1 MLGNHC
7 DWVKA
12 AYRVKARRAPG
23 NMPKGVGQ
31 LLLSLT
37 SLFPTVQSDSD
48 AESDFSGAPE
58 MRVGMGTSAAR
69 PVLHPQ
75 PPPLLRSGVVGGG
88 IRVVGAGRRDK
99 SVLPGASSSGGGV
112 GASSTPAP
120 SHAPAPSTWSSSCSC
135 SGGASSSSCCGRSIA
150 TSSGGGGE
158 RCSAV
163 DDEGEAY
170 DDYLF
175 EADFE
180 DGFDEDDVAPSTSS
194 STSHRRG
201 ELWRASDVY
210 PAGISSLLDEDNL
223 HAARGY
229 DCPCGE
235 QCLARVTFIELYE
248 HRKEAVRCVERTHPG
263 GRASER
269 GCAHSFHYLFTS
281 PHFKCAHVRFNV
293 CLCMCD
299 RLGQGKAQRLA
310 KAAQERYSTATKTFA
325 GFTLGSRSDCCFAAF
340 ALASGCS
347 TSTAV
352 HARASV
358 TKP

>member
-1 MLGNHC
+1 
-7 DWVKA
+7 
-12 AYRVKARRAPG
+12 
-23 NMPKGVGQ
+23 MPKGVGQ

-48 AESDFSGAPE
+48 AESDSSGAPE

-112 GASSTPAP
+112 GASSTPSP
-120 SHAPAPSTWSSSCSC
+120 SHAPTPSTWSSSCSC
-135 SGGASSSSCCGRSIA
+135 SGGAPSSSCCGRSIA

-158 RCSAV
+158 SCSAV

-170 DDYLF
+170 DDYFF

-201 ELWRASDVY
+201 ELWRTSDVY

-223 HAARGY
+223 HAARRY
-229 DCPCGE
+229 NCPCGE

-269 GCAHSFHYLFTS
+269 GWCTLVPLSLHFPTLQVCAREIQCLFV
-281 PHFKCAHVRFNV
+281 HV
-293 CLCMCD
+293 
-299 RLGQGKAQRLA
+299 
-310 KAAQERYSTATKTFA
+310 
-325 GFTLGSRSDCCFAAF
+325 
-340 ALASGCS
+340 
-347 TSTAV
+347 
-352 HARASV
+352 
-358 TKP
+358 